1 MIPLKYE
8 LIIMLFHQ
16 YELGKSPQ
24 SKILINNK
32 F

>member
-16 YELGKSPQ
+16 YEFGKSSQ